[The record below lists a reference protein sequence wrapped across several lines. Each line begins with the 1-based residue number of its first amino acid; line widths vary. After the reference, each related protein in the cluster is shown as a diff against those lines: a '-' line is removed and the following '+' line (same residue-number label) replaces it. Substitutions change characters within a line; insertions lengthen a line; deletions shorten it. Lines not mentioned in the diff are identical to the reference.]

1 MTLLLRED
9 DVRRVLTMPEAID
22 ALEIAFRDWGQ
33 GAAQNVPRQRIVLRA
48 QGGVLHVLPAAVPAL
63 DALGFKAYTTY
74 AGGVR
79 FAVNL
84 YRASTGELLAIIEA
98 DWLGRMRTGAAS
110 GLATK
115 LLANPDARV
124 LGMIGAGGQAE
135 TQLLAIAAVRPLEHA
150 HIWGRDRDRLEAFCA
165 RMQQQLGLPVLPAFS
180 AEDAIRPAQIIVTAT
195 TARDPVLSGAWIA
208 PGAHINAMG
217 SNWANRRELDTAAVQ
232 RADLIVADSVD
243 QAKIEAGDLIIP
255 AQEGALD
262 WARVSEMR
270 DLVAGKAPGRQDDRQ
285 ITLFV
290 SQGIGL
296 EDVAVAAK
304 MYARA
309 RAQGLGE
316 EIRLLS

>member
-1 MTLLLRED
+1 MALLLRED

-33 GAAQNVPRQRIVLRA
+33 GTAQNVSRQRIVLRKE
-48 QGGVLHVLPAAVPAL
+48 GGVLHVLPAAVPAL
-63 DALGFKAYTTY
+63 DALGFKAYTTF

-124 LGMIGAGGQAE
+124 LGMIGTGGQAE
-135 TQLLAIAAVRPLEHA
+135 TQLLAIAAARPLEHA
-150 HIWGRDRDRLEAFCA
+150 HVWGRDRDRLEAFCA
-165 RMQQQLGLPVLPAFS
+165 RMQHQLGVPVLPAMS
-180 AEDAIRPAQIIVTAT
+180 AEDAIRPAQIVVTAT
-195 TARDPVLSGAWIA
+195 TAREPVLAGAWLA
-208 PGAHINAMG
+208 PGAHVNAMG

-232 RADLIVADSVD
+232 RAAIIVADSVE
-243 QAKIEAGDLIIP
+243 QATIEAGDLIIP
-255 AQEGALD
+255 AHEGALD
-262 WARVSEMR
+262 WARVAELR
-270 DLVAGKAPGRQDDRQ
+270 DVVAGNVPGRQDAQQ

-296 EDVAVAAK
+296 EDVAVAARV
-304 MYARA
+304 YDRA

-316 EIRLLS
+316 EIPYII